1 MPGFIDVTGWS
12 KEDVRRLGHMDDEDE
27 VVSYTRNPYAFRKPS
42 VKKPAFSY
50 DSDLVWGAAVVAFR
64 ANNGYV
70 KAIAP
75 GTNQITNRQL
85 MEQLLKDNV
94 PLLDSDLEE
103 GRKIRRYF
111 QTLTFKIIEG
121 KQLTPFLQSAMQTA
135 SKDQIT
141 DNLGLGTIASLPATY
156 EKMTSRDDV
165 ERKIK
170 WAQGGFI
177 GKVGDKTK
185 QHIEIIKQ
193 IWSQN
198 WGTWYYTGLNK
209 EDQVLFFAYKG
220 VLKIGD
226 YVTIE
231 GKIKSHRDNST
242 QLSHVKVIN
251 NA

>member
-50 DSDLVWGAAVVAFR
+50 DSDRVWGAAVVAFR